1 MSAPD
6 PALSVEDGITHRF
19 ILSDGSPTLCH
30 SARWWHCP
38 RLRAPRD
45 PLPDKSYRQG
55 GHAAAISP
63 SSPPPAPLLPA
74 GPGRALGAPA
84 PPSAAHPRPVPPP
97 LAVPGRGEAL
107 TSEPSRAAPGGG
119 GGGAGRT
126 GAFLFPSPRSGPGR
140 TGGGRRRRRFSP
152 PRAPLPAPARP
163 LGPELSRT
171 PRPSRRPPPPPA
183 MLSGA
188 PPPPAGFPSP
198 PPPQPPPPPPPAAPH
213 GPPPPPQFPP
223 FPVKGGLQI
232 RKNAI
237 TDDYKV
243 TTQVLGLGIN
253 GKVLEIF
260 SKKSGEKFALKVRVG
275 ALRTLSPR
283 GSPVGLLRVPGRFAP
298 PRAPLLLAAPLCPV
312 RGDTGSETR
321 EPVLRSGRPSCGRPG
336 QWERCLPALLPAR
349 PSCFLLTAPG
359 CSLMAF

>member
-19 ILSDGSPTLCH
+19 ILSDGSPTLCR

-38 RLRAPRD
+38 RLRAPRG

-163 LGPELSRT
+163 LS
-171 PRPSRRPPPPPA
+171 
-183 MLSGA
+183 
-188 PPPPAGFPSP
+188 
-198 PPPQPPPPPPPAAPH
+198 H
-213 GPPPPPQFPP
+213 
-223 FPVKGGLQI
+223 
-232 RKNAI
+232 
-237 TDDYKV
+237 
-243 TTQVLGLGIN
+243 
-253 GKVLEIF
+253 
-260 SKKSGEKFALKVRVG
+260 
-275 ALRTLSPR
+275 TLSTP
-283 GSPVGLLRVPGRFAP
+283 SCP
-298 PRAPLLLAAPLCPV
+298 PRTLAAPLLPPEPTCSFIHTGKLRKQQ
-312 RGDTGSETR
+312 RGSATNKRWGLQIQTVIFSSLHHPQGNSEVPNSSCVGASCSSAGNAALPGCLHPHHPAPTSTNFPPSLPITETR
-321 EPVLRSGRPSCGRPG
+321 S
-336 QWERCLPALLPAR
+336 CLP
-349 PSCFLLTAPG
+349 
-359 CSLMAF
+359 SLNK